1 MKAHSK
7 QLDSDI
13 MQVDTGYQREGL
25 AACYLVVDNGCV
37 AVIDTGVEHTV
48 PRIYDALAAI
58 GLTFENVE
66 YVVPTHVHL
75 DHAGG
80 AGKLMQAC
88 PGARMVI
95 HPYGSRHM
103 IDPARLIAGAEAV
116 YGKAELRRSVGE
128 IVSVDASR
136 VIEADDMFRFSV
148 GERELMVIDTPGH
161 ARHHFCI
168 WDEQSRGIF
177 SGDTLGIVYPELDC
191 NGLGFIFPPTTPV
204 QFDPPAW
211 HASIDRLMAL
221 HPERAYLTH
230 FGMLQDPALYMESMH
245 RRIDDLAA
253 TALAHENAVDKLE
266 QAVTAYILAELERT
280 GCTYDRGKVMQILQM
295 DIGIVAQGLLVWLE
309 RSRALN

>member
-1 MKAHSK
+1 
-7 QLDSDI
+7 
-13 MQVDTGYQREGL
+13 
-25 AACYLVVDNGCV
+25 
-37 AVIDTGVEHTV
+37 
-48 PRIYDALAAI
+48 
-58 GLTFENVE
+58 
-66 YVVPTHVHL
+66 
-75 DHAGG
+75 
-80 AGKLMQAC
+80 
-88 PGARMVI
+88 
-95 HPYGSRHM
+95 M

-116 YGKAELRRSVGE
+116 YGKDELRRSVGE
-128 IVSVDASR
+128 IVGVDASR

-221 HPERAYLTH
+221 HPEKAYLTH
-230 FGMLQDPALYMESMH
+230 FGLLRDPVLYMVSLH

-253 TALAHENAVDKLE
+253 IALAHANAIEGLE
-266 QAVTAYILAELERT
+266 EAVTVYILDELGRT
-280 GCTYDRGKVMQILQM
+280 GCTYDREKVMQILQM